1 MRKFSSCAIL
11 TALILATAVQG
22 QGQDDGSLYSRYG
35 IGELISFASSQAQAL
50 GGAGVGLFSYD
61 YMNFSNP
68 ATWSRQTLVRV
79 AAGAQFNRLHAQDA
93 GGRSERLIRGYF
105 NALQIG
111 VPLLSTR
118 LGLGASYEPY
128 SRINYEVSTT
138 GTLAAGAAGELPH
151 QIHLEGS
158 GGLHQARIGLGVR
171 LSRWVSLGAS
181 ADFIFGITEEERRAT
196 FDSAD
201 LLNTRLVRSSRLSG
215 LTSSAG
221 IALSFSG
228 EEYEISIAASGT
240 LPVTLKGTQAL
251 TLGEGLDLD
260 TLGISITGEK
270 TIRGNVKVPL
280 RTRGGLSLRYQNR
293 WLLSA
298 EVRHEPWSS
307 ASNTLYLTGFNL
319 HDLRDRIRYGGG
331 VEFIPAGAAI
341 QASYLRRIAYRVG
354 FYRDNLYIS
363 PVDGT
368 DIAVTAITGGL
379 GLPTLFFGTRVDITF
394 EVGTRGSTNQN
405 LIRDRF
411 IGVSATL
418 NVGERWFV
426 KRRLG

>member
-1 MRKFSSCAIL
+1 MRKFTSCAIL
-11 TALILATAVQG
+11 TALILTSNVQG
-22 QGQDDGSLYSRYG
+22 QGQDDGSFYSGYG
-35 IGELISFASSQAQAL
+35 IGELSSFASSQAQAL

-93 GGRSERLIRGYF
+93 RGQAERLINGNF

-111 VPLLSTR
+111 MPILSTR

-138 GTLAAGAAGELPH
+138 GTLDADVEGELPF
-151 QIHLEGS
+151 QIHHEGS
-158 GGLHQARIGLGVR
+158 GGLHQARVGLGMR
-171 LSRWVSLGAS
+171 ISRWASLGVS
-181 ADFIFGITEEERRAT
+181 ADLIFGIAEEERRTT

-201 LLNTRLVRSSRLSG
+201 LLDTRLVRSTRLSG

-228 EEYEISIAASGT
+228 EDYEISIAASGSF
-240 LPVTLKGTQAL
+240 PVTLKGTQAL
-251 TLGEGLDLD
+251 TLGESLDLD
-260 TLGISITGEK
+260 TLGNTIT
-270 TIRGNVKVPL
+270 GNVKVPI

-307 ASNTLYLTGFNL
+307 ASSSLYFTGFRPSN
-319 HDLRDRIRYGGG
+319 LRDRTRYGGG
-331 VEFIPAGAAI
+331 VEFIPAGAAL
-341 QASYLRRIAYRVG
+341 QASYLRRIAYRIG
-354 FYRDNLYIS
+354 FYQDNLYIS
-363 PVDGT
+363 PTHGT
-368 DIAVTAITGGL
+368 DIAVTAITGGF

-394 EVGTRGSTNQN
+394 EVGTRGSTNQD